1 MGCAASQPKPGS
13 NTGESS
19 ESGFVAS
26 STTSN
31 RYVVSTEEDEG
42 VATESDNTVHKN
54 SDNNSDEMSM
64 YTNISDFKAEKTK
77 RKNRGG
83 NDDGSQDID
92 ADLNAFKNSR
102 KFVGNATDNTLG
114 SAELIC
120 RKSIF
125 IFNTNMNCFHA
136 PKYFL
141 LRFIFLRNMKTITIN
156 NKVAKMK
163 ATANMAV

>member
-1 MGCAASQPKPGS
+1 MGCATSQQKAGNFRGS

-92 ADLNAFKNSR
+92 ADLNAFKNSLQMKGKKSNKR
-102 KFVGNATDNTLG
+102 KKNLVLNNSSAKLPGTELGVYDDPSGNHVEFVGG
-114 SAELIC
+114 MES
-120 RKSIF
+120 
-125 IFNTNMNCFHA
+125 
-136 PKYFL
+136 
-141 LRFIFLRNMKTITIN
+141 
-156 NKVAKMK
+156 
-163 ATANMAV
+163 

>member
-1 MGCAASQPKPGS
+1 MGCATSQQKAGNFRGS

-64 YTNISDFKAEKTK
+64 YTYISDFKAEK
-77 RKNRGG
+77 RR
-83 NDDGSQDID
+83 
-92 ADLNAFKNSR
+92 
-102 KFVGNATDNTLG
+102 
-114 SAELIC
+114 E
-120 RKSIF
+120 KSEAAMMIF
-125 IFNTNMNCFHA
+125 RILMLT
-136 PKYFL
+136 
-141 LRFIFLRNMKTITIN
+141 
-156 NKVAKMK
+156 
-163 ATANMAV
+163 

>member
-31 RYVVSTEEDEG
+31 RYVVSTEEEEG

-54 SDNNSDEMSM
+54 SNDNSDEMSM

-77 RKNRGG
+77 RKKRGG
-83 NDDGSQDID
+83 NDDISQDID
-92 ADLNAFKNSR
+92 ADLNAFKNSLQMKGKKSNKR
-102 KFVGNATDNTLG
+102 KKNLVLNNSSAKLPGTELGVYDDPSGNHMEFVGG
-114 SAELIC
+114 MES
-120 RKSIF
+120 
-125 IFNTNMNCFHA
+125 
-136 PKYFL
+136 
-141 LRFIFLRNMKTITIN
+141 
-156 NKVAKMK
+156 
-163 ATANMAV
+163 